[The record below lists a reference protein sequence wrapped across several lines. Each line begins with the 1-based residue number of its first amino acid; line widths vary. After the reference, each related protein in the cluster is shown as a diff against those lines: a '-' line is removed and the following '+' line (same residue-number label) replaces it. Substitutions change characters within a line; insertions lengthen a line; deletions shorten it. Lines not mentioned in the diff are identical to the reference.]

1 MSKKQKKEFSLLI
14 PTIYLIILF
23 VITTIVYFTR
33 KAYDHYDDIDLDNI
47 TYVSNGI
54 FNRSIPVINIP
65 DVLKSPVINDDI
77 KIVRYFYDSNSD
89 MDLKEKSI
97 VYYEGTYMPNTGI
110 DYANEDVFDIATIYD
125 GTVVDVLE
133 DELLGKTV
141 KIRHNN
147 ELISVYQG
155 IDNISVNKGDIVFT
169 GSKIATSGKS
179 KLNKDLGESLHFEI
193 YKNGIYINPLNVI
206 DKKIGDI

>member
-1 MSKKQKKEFSLLI
+1 MAKKKKKEFSLFI

-23 VITTIVYFTR
+23 IITTIIYFT
-33 KAYDHYDDIDLDNI
+33 KKYSDYYNEVNLDNI
-47 TYVSNGI
+47 TYVSSGV
-54 FNRSIPVINIP
+54 FNRSIPIVSIP
-65 DVLKSPVINDDI
+65 DEIKLPVPSEDI

-89 MDLKEKSI
+89 LDRKEKSI
-97 VYYEGTYMPNTGI
+97 VFYENTYMPNTGV
-110 DYANEDVFDIATIYD
+110 DYSNSEVFDVISVFD
-125 GTVVDVLE
+125 GTVIDVSE

-155 IDNISVNKGDIVFT
+155 IDNIEVSNGDTVFT
-169 GSKIATSGKS
+169 GSKIGTSGNS

-193 YKNGIYINPLNVI
+193 YKDGLCINPENVI
-206 DKKIGDI
+206 NRKIGDI